1 MKSINMKIKE
11 RKARMVKAFH
21 GKVIKENRKDNE
33 VIIRDKDKVE
43 WLVNLYIPE
52 KPQFIRISCYSVP
65 L

>member
-1 MKSINMKIKE
+1 MKSISTKIEE
-11 RKARMVKAFH
+11 RKAMIVKAFH
-21 GKVIKENRKDNE
+21 GKVIEENKEDNE
-33 VIIRDKDKVE
+33 IIIRDKNKTE